1 MESNSKK
8 IKIVFIAG
16 TLGNGGAE
24 RQLYYIVKFL
34 KLRNYDILV
43 VSLSKN
49 KYYLKKISDLG
60 VEIKLFKW
68 KNNPI
73 FKLYFIFKHCFLF
86 HPNIIQSAHTYV
98 NFYAM
103 LVSKVLNVKFYAS
116 IRNSFNSNNK
126 FKLLKII
133 SLKNADIVVC
143 NSLASIDQIRK
154 SIPKHSKLFY
164 LANYIDTSFFKPD
177 FIQKIKSLRLLYLGG
192 LRQVKRIDKF
202 LFICH
207 YLKSR
212 NIKFKAKIV
221 GSGNLEKHLKDIAKS
236 FSLSSKDLKFISA
249 TDSVLDYY
257 NWSNILIQTSSSE
270 GMSNV
275 IIESMA
281 CGLLVFSTNV
291 GDAPHL
297 IESCKNGF
305 IFNSH
310 NSNSM
315 SKEFLRTIQ
324 DKSIDFDKIRNNA
337 VKTINGKHTFKQF
350 NLNLSKLYENY

>member
-1 MESNSKK
+1 MEPSPKKSK
-8 IKIVFIAG
+8 IAFIAG

-34 KLRNYDILV
+34 KLKNYDILV

-49 KYYLKKISDLG
+49 KYYLKKISYLG
-60 VEIKLFKW
+60 VEVKVFEW

-73 FKLYFIFKHCFLF
+73 FKLYFVIKHCILF

-98 NFYAM
+98 NFYTM
-103 LVSKVLNVKFYAS
+103 LVSKILNVKFYAS
-116 IRNSFNSNNK
+116 IRDSFNNNSK
-126 FKLLKII
+126 FKFLKTIT
-133 SLKNADIVVC
+133 LKYADIIVC
-143 NSLASIDQIRK
+143 NSLTSIDQVRK
-154 SIPKHSKLFY
+154 SPYINTKLFY
-164 LANYIDTSFFKPD
+164 LANYIDTSFYKPES
-177 FIQKIKSLRLLYLGG
+177 IKKTKSLRLLYLGG
-192 LRQVKRIDKF
+192 LRKVKRIDKF

-212 NIKFKAKIV
+212 NINFEAKIV
-221 GSGNLEKHLKDIAKS
+221 GSGYLEKHLKEISKS
-236 FSLSSKDLKFISA
+236 FSLSFKDVKFISE
-249 TDSVLDYY
+249 TDSVLEYY
-257 NWSNILIQTSSSE
+257 NWSNILIQTSSTE

-291 GDAPHL
+291 GDASHL
-297 IESCKNGF
+297 IKNGKNGF

-310 NSNSM
+310 NSSSM

-324 DKSIDFDKIRNNA
+324 DKTISFEEIRENA
-337 VKTINGKHTFKQF
+337 VKTINKKHTLKQF
-350 NLNLSKLYENY
+350 NLNLIKLYENY

>member
-1 MESNSKK
+1 MEPSPKKSK
-8 IKIVFIAG
+8 IAFIAG

-34 KLRNYDILV
+34 KLKNYDILV
-43 VSLSKN
+43 ISLSKN
-49 KYYLKKISDLG
+49 KYYLKKISYLG
-60 VEIKLFKW
+60 VEVKVFEW

-73 FKLYFIFKHCFLF
+73 NKLYFIIKHCLLF

-98 NFYAM
+98 NFYT
-103 LVSKVLNVKFYAS
+103 LIVSKILNVKFYAS
-116 IRNSFNSNNK
+116 IRDSFSSNNK
-126 FKLLKII
+126 YKFLKII
-133 SLKNADIVVC
+133 SLKNADTIVC
-143 NSLASIDQIRK
+143 NSLASIDQVRK
-154 SIPKHSKLFY
+154 SFPAHTKLFY

-177 FIQKIKSLRLLYLGG
+177 VIKKTKSLRLLYLGG
-192 LRQVKRIDKF
+192 LRQIKRIDKF

-221 GSGNLEKHLKDIAKS
+221 GSGNSEKHLKDIAKS
-236 FSLSSKDLKFISA
+236 FSLTFKDVKFISD
-249 TDSVLDYY
+249 TDSVMDYY

-291 GDAPHL
+291 GDASHL
-297 IESCKNGF
+297 IENGKNGF

-310 NSNSM
+310 HSNSM

-350 NLNLSKLYENY
+350 NLSLSRLYENY